1 MDGPIAVLAGTPVD
15 TRMGV
20 EYLTDRGLPG
30 LAFPVSD
37 GPREQTAF
45 QHAPA
50 EEKQRRARE
59 ILEAAGSQGC
69 RRAFVYCNSLSGAVD
84 FPALAEE
91 TGLRIV
97 TPLDVY
103 RLLAPRYHRLA
114 VIAANAQGL
123 SGIEGVLLQAN
134 PQLDL
139 LGACS
144 LPVVLSVE
152 ASTEPRRLVEQHHL
166 MDLAAWF
173 AGCGAEALVLGCT
186 HFPHFKDA
194 LAERTALPLVDPA
207 EEMARSL
214 ARCLEEKGTARRGGP
229 GRLTI
234 YTTGDVEE
242 YALRARQVGL
252 ERVERVVCYPPME
265 L

>member
-1 MDGPIAVLAGTPVD
+1 MSRYKLLEKEEHEMDGPIAVLAGTPVD

-30 LAFPVSD
+30 LAFPVSAH
-37 GPREQTAF
+37 PREQTAF

-50 EEKQRRARE
+50 EEKRRRTLE
-59 ILEAAGSQGC
+59 ILRTAKAQGC
-69 RRAFVYCNSLSGAVD
+69 QRAFVYCNSLSGAVD
-84 FPALAEE
+84 FPALAGE

-103 RLLAPRYHRLA
+103 RLLAPRYSKLA

-123 SGIEGVLLQAN
+123 CGIEKVLVQAN

-152 ASTEPRRLVEQHHL
+152 GGTEPRQLVEDHHL
-166 MDLAAWF
+166 AELAAWF
-173 AGCGAEALVLGCT
+173 SSCGAQALVLGCT
-186 HFPHFKDA
+186 HFPHFKEA
-194 LAERTALPLVDPA
+194 LAERTSLPLVDPA
-207 EEMARSL
+207 EEMLRMLL
-214 ARCLEEKGTARRGGP
+214 A
-229 GRLTI
+229 
-234 YTTGDVEE
+234 
-242 YALRARQVGL
+242 
-252 ERVERVVCYPPME
+252 
-265 L
+265 

>member
-152 ASTEPRRLVEQHHL
+152 AATEPSRLVEQHHL
-166 MDLAAWF
+166 MDLAP
-173 AGCGAEALVLGCT
+173 GSPGAVPRHWCWAAPT
-186 HFPHFKDA
+186 SPIS
-194 LAERTALPLVDPA
+194 RTPCRADRAAP
-207 EEMARSL
+207 
-214 ARCLEEKGTARRGGP
+214 GGP
-229 GRLTI
+229 GGGDGPNAAGLKGPIPGFLKNGGLREEARSPLFAGLF
-234 YTTGDVEE
+234 TGLFPAAMV
-242 YALRARQVGL
+242 Q
-252 ERVERVVCYPPME
+252 
-265 L
+265 

>member
-152 ASTEPRRLVEQHHL
+152 AATEPSRLVEQHHL

-186 HFPHFKDA
+186 HFQGRPGRADRA
-194 LAERTALPLVDPA
+194 AP
-207 EEMARSL
+207 
-214 ARCLEEKGTARRGGP
+214 GGP
-229 GRLTI
+229 GGGDGPNAAGLKGPIPGFLKNGGLREEARSPLFAGLF
-234 YTTGDVEE
+234 TGLFPAAMV
-242 YALRARQVGL
+242 Q
-252 ERVERVVCYPPME
+252 
-265 L
+265 

>member
-152 ASTEPRRLVEQHHL
+152 AATEPS
-166 MDLAAWF
+166 
-173 AGCGAEALVLGCT
+173 
-186 HFPHFKDA
+186 
-194 LAERTALPLVDPA
+194 PLV
-207 EEMARSL
+207 
-214 ARCLEEKGTARRGGP
+214 
-229 GRLTI
+229 
-234 YTTGDVEE
+234 
-242 YALRARQVGL
+242 
-252 ERVERVVCYPPME
+252 
-265 L
+265 

>member
-97 TPLDVY
+97 TPLEVY

-152 ASTEPRRLVEQHHL
+152 AATEPRRLVEQHHL

-207 EEMARSL
+207 EEMVRMLL
-214 ARCLEEKGTARRGGP
+214 A
-229 GRLTI
+229 
-234 YTTGDVEE
+234 
-242 YALRARQVGL
+242 
-252 ERVERVVCYPPME
+252 
-265 L
+265 

>member
-1 MDGPIAVLAGTPVD
+1 MIQTPVAVLAGTPVD

-20 EYLTDRGLPG
+20 DCLAARGLRGIALP
-30 LAFPVSD
+30 LAGDPW
-37 GPREQTAF
+37 EQTSF
-45 QHAPA
+45 QYAPPA
-50 EEKQRRARE
+50 ERHQKVLGVLERARE
-59 ILEAAGSQGC
+59 AGC
-69 RRAFVYCNSLSGAVD
+69 ERAFVYCNSLSGAVD

-152 ASTEPRRLVEQHHL
+152 AATEPGRLVEQHHL

-207 EEMARSL
+207 EEMVRMLL
-214 ARCLEEKGTARRGGP
+214 A
-229 GRLTI
+229 
-234 YTTGDVEE
+234 
-242 YALRARQVGL
+242 
-252 ERVERVVCYPPME
+252 
-265 L
+265 